1 MAAAVGGVVP
11 VSGFLHAL
19 HGDGM
24 RAVARRL
31 ADGAAEALWPTRC
44 LGCDRPGTLLCPDCA
59 AALPAIDQAHACPCC
74 GAPFGSLVCTECTD
88 CLERDDEEGCGKGPH
103 LLEPLDGACCYGVHT
118 WPLDRIVRGYKD
130 AGERRAAALLAQ
142 MIVAALRARGWGD
155 GRGGLWSGCDVVSFV
170 PCTPQAFAR
179 RGFDHM
185 EEVARIS
192 ARELGLPLKDA
203 LARYAPH
210 DQRGLGRHGRAENAQ
225 ASLVPVLP
233 VEGARVL
240 LLDDVLTTGATL
252 AAAAGALRA
261 AGATS
266 VVAAT
271 AARAW

>member
-1 MAAAVGGVVP
+1 MRRAGVVP
-11 VSGFLHAL
+11 VGGSCHASRW
-19 HGDGM
+19 GGV
-24 RAVARRL
+24 RTVARRL

-59 AALPAIDQAHACPCC
+59 AALPAIDQACACPCC

-88 CLERDDEEGCGKGPH
+88 CLEHDDEGDCDGGSRP
-103 LLEPLDGACCYGVHT
+103 LELLDGACCYGVHA

-142 MIVAALRARGWGD
+142 MIVTALRARGWGD
-155 GRGGLWSGCDVVSFV
+155 GRDGLWSDFDAVSFV

-185 EEVARIS
+185 EQVARIS

-203 LARYAPH
+203 LARYALH
-210 DQRGLGRHGRAENAQ
+210 DQRGLGRRGRAGNAR

-233 VEGARVL
+233 VEGARIL

-252 AAAAGALRA
+252 AAAAGALKA

>member
-1 MAAAVGGVVP
+1 MAAAAGGVVP
-11 VSGFLHAL
+11 VDGSLHAL
-19 HGDGM
+19 HLDGV

-59 AALPAIDQAHACPCC
+59 AALPAIDQTRACPRC
-74 GAPFGSLVCTECTD
+74 GAPFGNLVCTECTD
-88 CLERDDEEGCGKGPH
+88 CLERDDEGDCGDGPH
-103 LLEPLDGACCYGVHT
+103 PLEPLDGACCYGVHT

-142 MIVAALRARGWGD
+142 MIAAALRARGWGD
-155 GRGGLWSGCDVVSFV
+155 GRGGPWSGFDAVSFV

-210 DQRGLGRHGRAENAQ
+210 DQRGLGRRGRAENAQ

-233 VEGARVL
+233 VEGARIL

-252 AAAAGALRA
+252 AAAAGALKA